1 MKQNH
6 QIKLES
12 HGRAHIKEVKERAFK
27 INKYLE
33 DNLGIHAD
41 MEIINLAADYHDI
54 TAMTDRPNHHLSGAA
69 RFYTDNKN
77 TYGEITTRRVVE
89 CIREH
94 RASFKGEYSSLESQI
109 LSTADRGDINPT
121 KISDLF
127 RRAYTYSR
135 ENNLSHEDAVHS
147 SFNHIK
153 SKYGREGYAFNKH
166 NKVFFVYYK
175 NQLEKFWEALELIDK
190 AFVFNLLE
198 DTRAK
203 EYNLQPT
210 EEDYY
215 R

>member
-12 HGRAHIKEVKERAFK
+12 HGEAHITEVKERALA

-41 MEIINLAADYHDI
+41 MEIINLAADFHDS
-54 TAMTDRPNHHLSGAA
+54 TAMTDRPNHHLSGAEL
-69 RFYTDNKN
+69 FISTTKG
-77 TYGEITTRRVVE
+77 TYNILTQRRVAE

-109 LSTADRGDINPT
+109 LSTADRGDINPN

-135 ENNLSHEDAVHS
+135 ENNLSHNDAVLS
-147 SFNHIK
+147 AFSHIK

-166 NKVFFVYYK
+166 NKVFFIYYK
-175 NQLEKFWEALELIDK
+175 DQLEKFWEALKLVDK
-190 AFVFNLLE
+190 AYVFSLLE
-198 DTRAK
+198 DMRDR